1 MAQQTG
7 VMKLY
12 TDTLTHKRY
21 VTDLVDFISPF
32 DAPLWQYLEGAN
44 AASKFDIVNLPG
56 HYVEWLEDSLRERVS
71 GAAATLA
78 SESTSLQVTSGA
90 GDYFRVGDILK
101 IGSEYLYVSAV
112 STDTLTVARSFG
124 ATTASDI
131 STGTTNIE
139 RLTIAQVDGMS
150 YATSSQVDKSTGKN
164 YVQIF
169 EDTAQ
174 VSYMREEIDEWAVG
188 SQLDYQVS
196 KLIPQMMRHL
206 SKALFVGSSATGS
219 ATSPPAMG
227 GLQQKITDNTS
238 SATTTALTQ
247 KLLEDAMYSAHAD
260 GGTPNLIVTN
270 QWGLRKINSFY
281 EGFVR
286 TTRDEN
292 RGGIMIE
299 HVLTPF
305 GELDVLYDRWCDAN
319 YMFLLDTNFIG
330 IYEFQPWTEEPV
342 VQTAM
347 AHARRVWGAYTLV
360 LKHDKAHAYVL
371 YSSSS

>member
-12 TDTLTHKRY
+12 TDTLAEKRY
-21 VTDLVDFISPF
+21 ITDLVDFISPY

-56 HYVEWLEDSLRERVS
+56 HYVEWLEDALRERVS

-101 IGSEYLYVSAV
+101 IASEYIYVSAV
-112 STDTLTVARSFG
+112 STDTLTIARAFG
-124 ATTASDI
+124 GTTAADI
-131 STGTTNIE
+131 ATGTTNVE

-174 VSYMREEIDEWAVG
+174 VSYMREQINEYAVG

-227 GLQQKITDNTS
+227 GLTQKITDNTS

-247 KLLEDAMYSAHAD
+247 KLLEDGMYSAHAD
-260 GGTPNLIVTN
+260 GGVPKLIVTN

-299 HVLTPF
+299 HVITPF
-305 GELDVLYDRWCDAN
+305 GELDVLYDRWCDPN
-319 YMFLLDTNFIG
+319 YMYLLDTDFIG